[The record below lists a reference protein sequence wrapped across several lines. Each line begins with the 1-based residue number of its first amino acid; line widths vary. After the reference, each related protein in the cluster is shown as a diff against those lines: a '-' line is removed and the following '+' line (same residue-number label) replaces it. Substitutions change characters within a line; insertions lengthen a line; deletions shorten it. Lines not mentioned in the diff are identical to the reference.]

1 VEPQVEELVREVG
14 SSAKYRFV
22 NPALVARIGAA
33 ELAKG
38 RKFKEAVK
46 ATKNKLHQVGGA
58 YLSDPPHYQGWL
70 ERLTEVRSDPQ
81 TLKTVCREMMA
92 LHASTRERLTILDEF
107 YETLIA
113 ELPPVGSVLDVACG
127 LNPLAIPWMGLGPGA
142 NYYACDVYSDLV
154 DFVGAFMGLMPVSG
168 SAAVC
173 DVVGEAPEHEV
184 DLALVLKTIPCLE
197 QIDKQAG
204 ERLLDGL
211 RAKYLMVSF
220 PARSLGGRSK
230 GMVENYEDRFNQLA
244 AGRGWHIR
252 RYEFETELVFLAET

>member
-1 VEPQVEELVREVG
+1 VDPQVEELVRAVQ

-22 NPALVARIGAA
+22 NPALIARIGAA

-46 ATKNKLHQVGGA
+46 AAKNKLHQVGGA
-58 YLSDPPHYQGWL
+58 YLSNPPHYREWL
-70 ERLTEVRSDPQ
+70 ERLAEVQDDPRA
-81 TLKTVCREMMA
+81 LKNACREMMA
-92 LHASTRERLTILDEF
+92 LHASTRERLSILDEF
-107 YETLIA
+107 YETLFD
-113 ELPPVGSVLDVACG
+113 ELAPVGSVLDAACG

-142 NYYACDVYSDLV
+142 RYYACDIYSDLV
-154 DFVGAFMGLMPVSG
+154 DFVGAFMGLLPVEGQASL
-168 SAAVC
+168 C
-173 DVVGEAPEHEV
+173 DVAGEAPDREV

-211 RAKYLMVSF
+211 RAKYLLVSF

-230 GMVENYEDRFNQLA
+230 GMVENYEDRFKQLA
-244 AGRGWHIR
+244 DGRGWHIR
-252 RYEFETELVFLAET
+252 RFEFETELVFLVET